1 MRIVTVV
8 GIRQAGK
15 TSTVTALIEEIRR
28 RGRTVGTCKS
38 VFCPTFSMDKPGSNT
53 ARHTM
58 AGAQLVCARG
68 KRETAYLY
76 PGVQKLSQVLR
87 AFEGMDYVLLEGD
100 YLAPVPRLVA
110 AHGET
115 DALERTNPLTL
126 AYVGR
131 ISAAPVPQLPHPC
144 FNALTDAPALLD
156 FLDAQVADT
165 VPSPA
170 LDEALPPVPGV
181 TDDGFCQCGCHHA
194 QKEQERLRAMAG
206 GRELRLTPERRKILL
221 QWAEEDAHG
230 G

>member
-1 MRIVTVV
+1 MKIVSVV

-28 RGRTVGTCKS
+28 RGQTVGTCKS

-76 PGVQKLSQVLR
+76 PGPQKLSQVLR
-87 AFEGMDYVLLEGD
+87 AFDGMDYVLLEGD
-100 YLAPVPRLVA
+100 YLSPVPRLVA
-110 AHGET
+110 AHRET
-115 DALERTNPLTL
+115 DALERTN
-126 AYVGR
+126 
-131 ISAAPVPQLPHPC
+131 
-144 FNALTDAPALLD
+144 ALTDASALLD
-156 FLDAQVADT
+156 YLDAQVPDT
-165 VPSPA
+165 APSPA

-194 QKEQERLRAMAG
+194 QKEQERFRAMAG